1 MNGQQLKEAGLQLA
15 ESSAGSWVD
24 DMLAALAT
32 FCIVRKDHGLPL
44 FRFEEFRQAAI
55 KAGHSEPKS
64 HKAWGCLPR
73 LAVKRG
79 LIAWTGK
86 HVPAHSAKTH
96 GHYIKVW
103 QAL

>member
-1 MNGQQLKEAGLQLA
+1 MNGQKLKLEGLLLA
-15 ESSAGSWVD
+15 QSNAGSWVD
-24 DMLAALAT
+24 DMLAQLAVFCTTRKALGEP
-32 FCIVRKDHGLPL
+32 C
-44 FRFEEFRQAAI
+44 FRFEEFRQGVIAL
-55 KAGHSEPKS
+55 GWDEPKS

-86 HVPAHSAKTH
+86 HVPALSAKTH

-103 QAL
+103 EAI